1 MENLIGVRINIAL
14 TNRGMRQSQLSYKTG
29 IDRSAI
35 SSYISGR
42 YKPKQDAL
50 FAMAKALR
58 VSPQWLAGFDVPMN
72 GPETTPEEPKLS
84 DKEKKLIDLLRS
96 VADEDR
102 DALYDKI
109 EFAIKFM
116 K

>member
-50 FAMAKALR
+50 FSMAKALR

-72 GPETTPEEPKLS
+72 GPEPTPEEDLS
-84 DKEKKLIDLLRS
+84 EDKRLLL
-96 VADEDR
+96 ELFDR
-102 DALYDKI
+102 VPEEQKQMVLNMIKAALGK
-109 EFAIKFM
+109 E
-116 K
+116 